1 MSIEVKIGDV
11 FYRIEPTDS
20 KHYCRVCR
28 VCEGKKELT
37 INGVTFKCPMCYQE
51 QTALFVRGYEVRRY
65 RLFSIEHFI
74 RDSDWKYDGRQPE
87 VRYQL
92 YHKRGKGHQSYSS
105 THIVQRVASYMFSG
119 ECQYFNCP
127 NPNEH
132 SVDDCL
138 YSDYKLAVAV
148 ADRLTQEQ
156 VDKVRAYNEENN
168 TDYELPVFKIEHD
181 KKSN

>member
-1 MSIEVKIGDV
+1 MIIEPKIGEV
-11 FYRIEPTDS
+11 FYRVEPVDS
-20 KHYCRVCR
+20 KHYNRVCR

-51 QTALFVRGYEVRRY
+51 QTTLYVHGYEVKRY

-74 RDSDWKYDGRQPE
+74 NNSDWKYDGREPS

-92 YHKRGKGHQSYSS
+92 YHKRGLGHSWNTQ
-105 THIVQRVASYMFSG
+105 HRVQKVDAFMFSDKCG
-119 ECQYFNCP
+119 YFNNP

-132 SVDDCL
+132 SVTNCL

-148 ADRLTQEQ
+148 ANRLTQEQ
-156 VDKVRAYNEENN
+156 VEKVKAYNAENN